1 MNEDKNII
9 LDDKYKDIFRIEN
22 YEDLKKYYN
31 EQFQENAENIKL
43 EIDFK
48 PLIFDI
54 SKKMV
59 NELLYLDDILNLV
72 YRNFL
77 NSSQIIYLQKQT
89 HAVRLFIDQ
98 SLINLVRGIE
108 LYQTSDKQNQEMLK
122 EIHSKIIK
130 GLPENFDE
138 VKEIHKN
145 LFGTEFDGFEKKYYD
160 AMYNHFVKKE
170 DNLKEFPTINM
181 VLIDVATLLVRPMVM
196 LKSAFEN
203 SFNIQII
210 KFVIQQEQLL
220 STAENS
226 LFANKKAEKMH

>member
-89 HAVRLFIDQ
+89 HAARLLIDQ
-98 SLINLVRGIE
+98 SLINLVRAIE
-108 LYQTSDKQNQEMLK
+108 LYQTKDKQNPEMLK
-122 EIHSKIIK
+122 EIHSKILK

-138 VKEIHKN
+138 IKDIHKN

-160 AMYNHFVKKE
+160 EMYDHFVKNKGNVE
-170 DNLKEFPTINM
+170 EFPFVYM
-181 VLIDVATLLVRPMVM
+181 VFIDVATLLMRPMVM

-203 SFNIQII
+203 SFNMQMI
-210 KFVIQQEQLL
+210 KFFIQQEQLL

-226 LFANKKAEKMH
+226 LFPNQKAEKMH